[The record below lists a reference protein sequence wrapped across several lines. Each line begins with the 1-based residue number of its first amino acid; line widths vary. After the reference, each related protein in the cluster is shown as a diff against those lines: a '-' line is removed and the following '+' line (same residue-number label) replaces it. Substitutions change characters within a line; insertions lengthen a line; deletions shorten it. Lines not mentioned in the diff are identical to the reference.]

1 MNELEKDILNL
12 QKSMNILATIVNE
25 QQESFD
31 TLENFIKESKE
42 EINESS
48 IDLKKTIS
56 IKTSYT
62 SYITGSI
69 LVLLYFI
76 IF

>member
-1 MNELEKDILNL
+1 MNELEKDILDL

-25 QQESFD
+25 QQDSFD
-31 TLENFIKESKE
+31 TLENFIQESKE
-42 EINESS
+42 TINEST
-48 IDLKKTIS
+48 IDLKKTT
-56 IKTSYT
+56 TSYN

>member
-1 MNELEKDILNL
+1 MNELEKDILDL
-12 QKSMNILATIVNE
+12 QKSMNILSTIVNE

-31 TLENFIKESKE
+31 TLENFIQESKE
-42 EINESS
+42 TINEST
-48 IDLKKTIS
+48 IDLKKTT
-56 IKTSYT
+56 TSYN

>member
-1 MNELEKDILNL
+1 MNELEKDLLDL

-31 TLENFIKESKE
+31 TLENFIQESKE
-42 EINESS
+42 TINEST
-48 IDLKKTIS
+48 IDLKKTT
-56 IKTSYT
+56 TSYN

>member
-1 MNELEKDILNL
+1 MNELEKDILDL

-31 TLENFIKESKE
+31 TLENFIQESKE
-42 EINESS
+42 TINEST
-48 IDLKKTIS
+48 IDLKKTT
-56 IKTSYT
+56 TSYN